1 MQETLKITARVEYTV
16 WAISPQ
22 QSPDKS
28 RQERNMMDA
37 REEERPHFILHKNAP
52 YEMEGEIGLCL
63 DIYFFKFII
72 VFTDSFREWSWNF
85 I

>member
-28 RQERNMMDA
+28 RQERNMMDV

-63 DIYFFKFII
+63 DLFFF
-72 VFTDSFREWSWNF
+72 
-85 I
+85 

>member
-1 MQETLKITARVEYTV
+1 
-16 WAISPQ
+16 
-22 QSPDKS
+22 
-28 RQERNMMDA
+28 MDV

-72 VFTDSFREWSWNF
+72 VFTDSFRE
-85 I
+85 